1 MAIFDSNNQ
10 YDEAAN
16 LLGFKFNKLPLKS
29 NISAVSQTV
38 MYKNTY
44 IEHRR
49 SKMRV
54 CVVRYQIQK
63 HRGRGERH
71 RGALGPRGGRPVSR
85 LN

>member
-44 IEHRR
+44 IEHR
-49 SKMRV
+49 
-54 CVVRYQIQK
+54 
-63 HRGRGERH
+63 
-71 RGALGPRGGRPVSR
+71 
-85 LN
+85 